1 VVADR
6 AQGGEP
12 EPKAALMNVHR
23 VESPLVG
30 VGGATKRPLKVQRGR
45 SSMKTFRI
53 AGSARRR
60 RHMAPIALLLSL
72 ALVTAACGN
81 GEEATDDGASGGAA
95 SGESAAPSDP
105 EPQPVDLVRWA
116 GPGPVTTL
124 DGKIAGDAS
133 SMIGIYFTSGQLT
146 RFDADRQP
154 RLDLA
159 ESVVVSD
166 DGLQAT
172 VTLLPGLVYSDGT
185 PVLAVDIQYAVERN
199 RDGTGASFVRTIESV
214 DVIDDRTAVLNL
226 VGPDPDL
233 LSWMAERGFQLHPKS
248 QIEADPDYF
257 NNPVSAGPY
266 VVEAGWVPGAE
277 VFRAVE
283 NPNYHKGPMMARAIE
298 HVAVPDVPSRILQL
312 NAGQLD
318 MAYDLPLSSAEDLDP
333 AVEVAIKGVGGM
345 NYIAINQELGGPF
358 ASYEVRRAISLAIDR
373 SRISNV
379 AFFGFQPPAT
389 SPFFSCGPLCRPG
402 FLPNGGVQDLD
413 AARELMAEAG
423 FADGFSAEMKV
434 SSGRGGW
441 PEAAVLIAEDLAKIG
456 INITVTPVD
465 EGQHFSSI
473 GERNYEMFFSG
484 GGGHYQALVSQV
496 LGPTGFWVAATG
508 ATPPAGADELVV
520 LSGQALDVE
529 ERAAIYDRVQQM
541 WADYLP
547 IISVVERVQLT
558 GNRVPG
564 ILIPQVANDQKL
576 IIQSVAE
583 ARAGVR
589 AGDL

>member
-1 VVADR
+1 MKDPR
-6 AQGGEP
+6 
-12 EPKAALMNVHR
+12 R
-23 VESPLVG
+23 
-30 VGGATKRPLKVQRGR
+30 GA
-45 SSMKTFRI
+45 
-53 AGSARRR
+53 SARRKKS
-60 RHMAPIALLLSL
+60 MMPTALLLAL
-72 ALVTAACGN
+72 ALVLAACGGGDEDPAA
-81 GEEATDDGASGGAA
+81 GETPAAGEAPAPDD
-95 SGESAAPSDP
+95 D
-105 EPQPVDLVRWA
+105 PQPVDLVRWA

-124 DGKIAGDAS
+124 DGAIAGDAS
-133 SMIGIYFTSGQLT
+133 SMIAIYFTSGQLT

-154 RLDLA
+154 VLDLA
-159 ESVVVSD
+159 ESVEVSD

-172 VTLLPGLVYSDGT
+172 VTLLPDLVYSDGT
-185 PVLAVDIQYAVERN
+185 PVLAEDIQFAVERN
-199 RDGTGASFVRTIESV
+199 REGTGASFVRTVASV
-214 DVIDDRTAVLNL
+214 EVIDERTAVLNL

-248 QIEADPDYF
+248 QIEADPNYF
-257 NNPVSAGPY
+257 DNPVSAGPY
-266 VVEAGWVPGAE
+266 IVDEGWAPGSE

-298 HVAVPDVPSRILQL
+298 HVSVPDVPSRILQL
-312 NAGQLD
+312 NAGELD
-318 MAYDLPLSSAEDLDP
+318 MAYDLPLSSAEDLDDDIQ
-333 AVEVAIKGVGGM
+333 VTIEGVGGM

-373 SRISNV
+373 ERISNI
-379 AFFGFQPPAT
+379 AFFDFQPPAT
-389 SPFFSCGPLCRPG
+389 SPFFSCGPLCRGG

-423 FADGFSAEMKV
+423 YADGFSAEMKV

-441 PEAAVLIAEDLAKIG
+441 PEAAVLIAEDLSEIG

-465 EGQHFSSI
+465 EGQHYSSI

-484 GGGHYQALVSQV
+484 GGGHHQALVSQV
-496 LGPTGFWVAATG
+496 LDPTGFWVAATA
-508 ATPPAGADELVV
+508 ATPPAGASDLVDR
-520 LSGQALDVE
+520 SGQALDVD
-529 ERAAIYDRVQQM
+529 ERAAIYDEVQQM

-547 IISVVERVQLT
+547 IISVVERVQLS

-576 IIQSVAE
+576 IIQTVAE